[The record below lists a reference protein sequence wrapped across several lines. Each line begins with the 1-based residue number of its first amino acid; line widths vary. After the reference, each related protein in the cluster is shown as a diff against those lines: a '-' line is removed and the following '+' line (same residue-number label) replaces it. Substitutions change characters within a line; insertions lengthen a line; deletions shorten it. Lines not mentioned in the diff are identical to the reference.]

1 MQRLS
6 LLALVLVVSGAS
18 MRSGAQVRPT
28 YDLGA
33 DGLTQALLR
42 LQTTASVLHVGAHPD
57 DEDSAFLARL
67 ARGDHARVA
76 FLALSRGEGGQNLI
90 GTELFDALG
99 VIRTEE
105 LLQARRL
112 DGGQQFFGRE
122 FDYGFSKT
130 LAEARSK
137 WNERE
142 ALADVVRVIRMFR
155 PLVIYARHTGTPADG
170 HGHHQFAGYITPL
183 AFKAAADPTQFP
195 EQLKEGLRPWQAKKL
210 YQGTGGG
217 GLSVAADAA
226 ALQVQTGIFDPVL
239 GRTYREIAIEGRSQH
254 KTQET
259 GAIEPL
265 GPASSGLHLNASLV
279 AGRESSLFDG
289 IDTRLTGIASVAGL
303 PEGALRSELQAIEV
317 AIRRAIDGY
326 RPLSP
331 EQIVPALVDSLR
343 AVRAAR
349 TAVKALDA
357 PMEAKTEAD
366 FLLAV
371 KEEQLNDAVARAAS
385 VIVDPLSD
393 VETVIPGDSL
403 IVAVRTF
410 LGPASPAKVVKAA
423 VTAPAGWQVGVTD
436 AEGRQPPQPAAR
448 REMPSHE
455 GRYRVTVPANAPL
468 TQPYYLQ
475 QLRQGDMYRWPEGAP
490 KTQPFDPPLLRA
502 TVTLDIAGT
511 AVDVVRTVQFRY
523 ADPVRGELRRD
534 VNVVPRIA
542 VGLDSKLLVVP
553 LGPTASQQRVVVRT
567 RTFSMQPTKGTLR
580 LRLPSGWTS
589 APAEA
594 AFTLRSVEDTA
605 TTPFTITAPAGR
617 STGSLEIG
625 VEAVVNGTSYTRD
638 VQEIAY
644 PHIQTHRLYWP
655 AALTAQVVDLKVAP
669 VRVGYV
675 MGSGDQVPD
684 ALRQMGV
691 AVTLLDDETLATG
704 DLSVFDTIVVGIR
717 ASEARPAF
725 VANHGRL
732 LQYVTQGGT
741 LIVQYQQ
748 GDYIARK
755 LPPFPVGSSANS
767 RVVDETAPV
776 RILAPAH
783 PVLTFPNRITAAD
796 FSGWV
801 QERNLW
807 AFTDFDPRYTP
818 LLETADPGEPP
829 QTGGEVYAEIGKG
842 RYVYTAFAWF
852 RQLPAGVPGAFR
864 QFANLVSLSKAP
876 R

>member
-1 MQRLS
+1 MHRLA
-6 LLALVLVVSGAS
+6 LLAVVLFVSGVAL
-18 MRSGAQVRPT
+18 RSGAQVRPT

-57 DEDSAFLARL
+57 DEDSAFVARL

-99 VIRTEE
+99 IIRTEE

-112 DGGQQFFGRE
+112 DGGQQFFGRV

-155 PLVIYARHTGTPADG
+155 PLVIYARYTGTPTDG

-195 EQLKEGLRPWQAKKL
+195 EHLKEGLRPWQAKKL

-217 GLSVAADAA
+217 GLSVAATGA
-226 ALQVQTGIFDPVL
+226 ALQVQTGVFDPVL
-239 GRTYREIAIEGRSQH
+239 GRTYREIAIEGRNQH

-259 GAIEPL
+259 GTIEPL
-265 GPASSGLHLNASLV
+265 GPASSALHLNASLV

-289 IDTRLTGIASVAGL
+289 IDTRLTGIAGIAGL
-303 PEGALRSELQAIEV
+303 PEGALRSELQAID
-317 AIRRAIDGY
+317 AASRQAIDGY
-326 RPLSP
+326 RPLST
-331 EQIVPALVDSLR
+331 ERIVPALLDGLR
-343 AVRAAR
+343 AVRTARAAAK
-349 TAVKALDA
+349 AVEA
-357 PMEAKTEAD
+357 PLAAKTEAD
-366 FLLAV
+366 FLLAI

-385 VIVDPLSD
+385 VVVDPLSD
-393 VETVIPGDSL
+393 VEMVTSGSSI

-410 LGPASPAKVVKAA
+410 LGASSPAKVVRSS
-423 VTAPAGWQVGVTD
+423 VTAPVGWQVGVTQ
-436 AEGRQPPQPAAR
+436 AEGSLPAQPAAR
-448 REMPSHE
+448 REVPSHE
-455 GRYRVTVPANAPL
+455 ARYRVTVPDNAPL

-475 QLRQGDMYRWPEGAP
+475 QPRQGDMYRWSEGAP
-490 KTQPFDPPLLRA
+490 KALPFDPPLLRA

-511 AVDVVRTVQFRY
+511 AIDVVRPVEFRY

-534 VNVVPRIA
+534 VNVVPLVA

-553 LGPTASQQRVVVRT
+553 LGTPASQQRVLVRT
-567 RTFSMQPTKGTLR
+567 RTFSRQPTNGTLR

-594 AFTLRSVEDTA
+594 AFTLRSVEDRA
-605 TTPFTITAPAGR
+605 TTPFTVTAPAR
-617 STGSLEIG
+617 RTAGSFEIG

-655 AALTAQVVDLKVAP
+655 ATLTAQVVDLKVAP
-669 VRVGYV
+669 VKVGYV

-684 ALRQMGV
+684 ALRQMGFSV
-691 AVTLLDDETLATG
+691 ALIDDETLADG
-704 DLSVFDTIVVGIR
+704 DLSLFDTIVVGIR

-725 VANHGRL
+725 VANHDRL

-748 GDYIARK
+748 GDYVTRK

-776 RILAPAH
+776 RILAPEH

-807 AFTDFDPRYTP
+807 AFTNFDRRYTA
-818 LLETADPGEPP
+818 LLETADPGEAP

>member
-1 MQRLS
+1 MRRLA
-6 LLALVLVVSGAS
+6 LLALVLFVSSGTL
-18 MRSGAQVRPT
+18 RSGAQVRPT

-57 DEDSAFLARL
+57 DEDSAFIARL

-76 FLALSRGEGGQNLI
+76 FLALTRGEGGQNLI

-112 DGGQQFFGRE
+112 DGGQQFFGSA

-130 LAEARSK
+130 LAEARRK

-142 ALADVVRVIRMFR
+142 ALGDVVRVIRMFR
-155 PLVIYARHTGTPADG
+155 PLVIYARYTGTPTDG

-183 AFKAAADPTQFP
+183 AFKAAADPNQFP
-195 EQLKEGLRPWQAKKL
+195 EHLKQGLRPWQAKKL

-217 GLSVAADAA
+217 GLSVAASSA
-226 ALQVQTGIFDPVL
+226 ALQVQTGVFDPVL
-239 GRTYREIAIEGRSQH
+239 GRTYREIAIEGRNQH

-259 GAIEPL
+259 GTIEPL
-265 GPASSGLHLNASLV
+265 GPASAALHLNASLV
-279 AGRESSLFDG
+279 AGRESSLLDG
-289 IDTRLTGIASVAGL
+289 IDTRLTGIAGVAGM
-303 PEGALRSELQAIEV
+303 PEGALRSELQAID
-317 AIRRAIDGY
+317 AATRRAIDGY

-343 AVRAAR
+343 AVRTARAAAK
-349 TAVKALDA
+349 AVDA
-357 PMEAKTEAD
+357 PPEARTEAD
-366 FLLAV
+366 FLLAI

-385 VIVDPLSD
+385 VVVDPLSD
-393 VETVIPGDSL
+393 VETATPGSSI

-410 LGPASPAKVVKAA
+410 LSPSSSAKVVRAA
-423 VTAPAGWQVGVTD
+423 VTAPPGWQVGVTD
-436 AEGRQPPQPAAR
+436 EEGRQPALPAAR
-448 REMPSHE
+448 REVPSHE
-455 GRYRVTVPANAPL
+455 ARYRVAVPANAPL

-475 QLRQGDMYRWPEGAP
+475 QPRQGDMYRWSEGAP
-490 KTQPFDPPLLRA
+490 KTLPFDPALLHA

-511 AVDVVRTVQFRY
+511 AIDVVRPVQFRY

-534 VNVVPRIA
+534 INVVPLVA

-553 LGPTASQQRVVVRT
+553 LGTTAQQRVLVRT
-567 RTFSMQPTKGTLR
+567 RAFSTQPTNGTLR
-580 LRLPSGWTS
+580 LRLPAGWTS
-589 APAEA
+589 TPPEA
-594 AFTLRSVEDTA
+594 SFTLASVEDRS

-617 STGSLEIG
+617 SAGSFEIG

-638 VQEIAY
+638 LQEIAY

-655 AALTAQVVDLKVAP
+655 ATLTAQVVDLKIAAVK
-669 VRVGYV
+669 VGYV

-691 AVTLLDDETLATG
+691 AVTLLDDEMLAAG
-704 DLSVFDTIVVGIR
+704 DLSAFDTVVVGIR

-725 VANHGRL
+725 VANHDRL
-732 LQYVTQGGT
+732 LQYVREGGT

-755 LPPFPVGSSANS
+755 LPPFPVNSSANS

-776 RILAPAH
+776 RILAPTH
-783 PVLTFPNRITAAD
+783 PVLNFPNRITAAD

-801 QERNLW
+801 QERDLW

-852 RQLPAGVPGAFR
+852 RQLPAGVPGAYR